1 MVRTQ
6 FSQGSEQCKPEAKI
20 KYVVDLIDDMGRKY
34 WIVRAFVTSGLDP
47 MQRILTAISISSPHL
62 HFETPT
68 PNSRPETRSSIF
80 YSSPPPGA
88 PPDQFESDDDGFL
101 VIDRDGKGY
110 FCQLELWITWDRAAA
125 LLFKIRVSSSCFV
138 LLSRSLAENY
148 GVNDDDCVRSEASA
162 STG

>member
-6 FSQGSEQCKPEAKI
+6 FNQGSEQCKPEAKI
-20 KYVVDLIDDMGRKY
+20 KNVVDLIDDMGGKD

-47 MQRILTAISISSPHL
+47 MQRVLTAISISFPHL
-62 HFETPT
+62 HSKSPT

-80 YSSPPPGA
+80 YR
-88 PPDQFESDDDGFL
+88 FL

-110 FCQLELWITWDRAAA
+110 FCQLELWIRWDRAAA

-138 LLSRSLAENY
+138 LLSRSVAENY
-148 GVNDDDCVRSEASA
+148 GVNNDDCGRSEASA
-162 STG
+162 STE